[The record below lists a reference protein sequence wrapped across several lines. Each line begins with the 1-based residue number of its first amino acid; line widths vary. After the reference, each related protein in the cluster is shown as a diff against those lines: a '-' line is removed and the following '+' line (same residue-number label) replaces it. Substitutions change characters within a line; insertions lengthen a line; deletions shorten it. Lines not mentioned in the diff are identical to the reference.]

1 MNRVDYQKI
10 IIKALSWL
18 KSEVELHNSLSL
30 TDINHAAEDFYSGL
44 LNLVYG
50 YNLKNI
56 NVTEQNAAAI
66 DLGDEQSK
74 IAIQVTSTSSLV
86 KTKYTVEKF
95 IEKKLYRK
103 FDRLLILNIVKK
115 SNHEAPSIGDA
126 NYSLDTKKDIID
138 VQDLIKEITNISALD
153 KLKAV
158 ADFLDEEL
166 SLPSQKTLP
175 NEVLTILGIIEYISD
190 EENENAG
197 NGYLDEPIPEEK
209 IYRRFAEHADF
220 LVDMYNNGYM
230 EYGAILEAV
239 KKEADF
245 GQVKLRRAVNYLRK
259 YSDKALTE
267 CDGDPQIALY
277 QLIADFSCLL
287 GNNGYTFDDGA
298 AEFYVIEQLVKCNIF
313 PYKKEV
319 LLV

>member
-1 MNRVDYQKI
+1 MNRVDYQKR

-277 QLIADFSCLL
+277 QLIADFSSLL

>member
-1 MNRVDYQKI
+1 MNRVDYQKR

-30 TDINHAAEDFYSGL
+30 TDINHGAEDFYSGL

-267 CDGDPQIALY
+267 CDGNPQIALY
-277 QLIADFSCLL
+277 RLIADFSSLL